1 MNQYQHLNEVNLVK
15 KIGFRNNQALVH
27 LQNRNQLNEQRLQ
40 TEAKK
45 LQLTIA
51 LSATSFFSLLA
62 ITFYIRNKNSRLNNV
77 KLEAQNNAIK
87 SINAELD
94 KSNKIIKEQNELLG
108 ESNSAK
114 DKLFSIISHDLK
126 NPIGALKGLIQFLAN
141 KRKDLTEEEIDEIL
155 QELKSSSSNVLDLLL
170 ELLTW
175 SNSQRGNISCD
186 PYLQDL
192 YQLVY
197 QNISILQPM
206 AKKKNLQLVNKV
218 MPNSLAYFDANM
230 VNTILRNLLSN
241 AIKFTKDGGNIT
253 IGSEVSATVNNELVI
268 YVKDTGVGI
277 PNERIEKLFHIQSNY
292 TTKGTSGE
300 NGTGL
305 GLIIVRDFIERN
317 NGKIWVE
324 SVENTGTT
332 FYFTMK
338 TSKE

>member
-1 MNQYQHLNEVNLVK
+1 
-15 KIGFRNNQALVH
+15 
-27 LQNRNQLNEQRLQ
+27 
-40 TEAKK
+40 
-45 LQLTIA
+45 
-51 LSATSFFSLLA
+51 
-62 ITFYIRNKNSRLNNV
+62 
-77 KLEAQNNAIK
+77 
-87 SINAELD
+87 
-94 KSNKIIKEQNELLG
+94 
-108 ESNSAK
+108 
-114 DKLFSIISHDLK
+114 
-126 NPIGALKGLIQFLAN
+126 
-141 KRKDLTEEEIDEIL
+141 
-155 QELKSSSSNVLDLLL
+155 
-170 ELLTW
+170 
-175 SNSQRGNISCD
+175 
-186 PYLQDL
+186 
-192 YQLVY
+192 
-197 QNISILQPM
+197 M

-253 IGSEVSATVNNELVI
+253 IGTEVSATVNNELVI